1 MEENLIKE
9 TFICNGNVISNEFHE
24 SDLSS
29 DNELKETLIS
39 DTLVFYIN
47 GKQVCDN
54 KFSFIVYAEILNM
67 KYYIKYLFFII

>member
-9 TFICNGNVISNEFHE
+9 TFICNGNVISNEFQ

-29 DNELKETLIS
+29 DNESKETLVS
-39 DTLVFYIN
+39 DTLVFYVN
-47 GKQVCDN
+47 GKQVCGN